1 MGANAESLSTTAESS
16 STIEAMKH
24 ELRAANVRLVTSSSS
39 AEARARSE
47 ARERVEAL
55 TIRES
60 HGETRT
66 SGADNHLVKG
76 GLVSSTSY
84 ILERV
89 FRDHSERPGAMERL
103 GWRPRTNRA

>member
-60 HGETRT
+60 HGETRAGGND
-66 SGADNHLVKG
+66 SHLVKG
-76 GLVSSTSY
+76 GLVSSSSY
-84 ILERV
+84 ILECV
-89 FRDHSERPGAMERL
+89 FRDRTARPSGVERF
-103 GWRPRTNRA
+103 GWRPRISRD